1 MLQWLRTASKL
12 HRVFI
17 LWHPERASSRCRP
30 MLVSAAFATSHV
42 LFLTT
47 TFHSFYGSGQQG
59 DLVYSPT
66 AGAPQAT
73 TTPIYG
79 SAYLFQGS
87 PVNMCP
93 YWHNQYYVDSSNVTY
108 YIMCGSDGT
117 GNQTYDGSLQ
127 TSYTGTSYCT
137 IPQMKHAV
145 SICKSLI
152 CLSSLVDLSAKLQQ
166 LRDFRLLRRYL
177 QIYGTYNEPYYS
189 MQLQK
194 GQDHS

>member
-1 MLQWLRTASKL
+1 MALKVSQLEVQADASKCCFCQFL
-12 HRVFI
+12 I
-17 LWHPERASSRCRP
+17 
-30 MLVSAAFATSHV
+30 

-47 TFHSFYGSGQQG
+47 MCHSFYGAGQQG
-59 DLVYSPT
+59 DLAYSPT

-79 SAYLFQGS
+79 SSYLLQGS

-137 IPQMKHAV
+137 ILRLRHPV
-145 SICKSLI
+145 SNSKSLI
-152 CLSSLVDLSAKLQQ
+152 WLSSLVDLSAKLQQ
-166 LRDFRLLRRYL
+166 LRDFRLLWCDL
-177 QIYGTYNEPYYS
+177 
-189 MQLQK
+189 
-194 GQDHS
+194 